1 MTSDNFKTFR
11 DLVTNLSQHQPI
23 HIPSPPKQKRRGAVA
38 AILRWHCPSR
48 IVSNEK
54 IETIHDFL
62 EQPWV
67 NQSDGYAE
75 ILFMQRTARPGDRW
89 SGHVAFVGGK
99 NEPGETDQE
108 TVEREVREEIG
119 VDLSDHS
126 KFLLVGKLDEREITS
141 LKDNALVMIL
151 IPFVYLQIVPDSPP
165 FQLQTSE
172 VASVQWVP
180 LPFFLSENSYSCQ
193 LITEALPI
201 VRKFNS
207 KWLQKAIQVM
217 TGSVQFPAVDLPTQQ
232 HFRLWGLTMGMTSDL
247 VQFTQKKHLAFV
259 QMTRKEPVYSRIDIK
274 YLTRWITQLTLLLKN
289 KTYVQPMKMSML
301 ERCFVAFRI
310 EKDD

>member
-38 AILRWHCPSR
+38 AILRWHCPSH

-54 IETIHDFL
+54 IETIHDFF

-67 NQSDGYAE
+67 NQNDGYAE
-75 ILFMQRTARPGDRW
+75 ILFMQRTARQGDRW

-119 VDLSDHS
+119 IDLSDHS

-172 VASVQWVP
+172 VASVQCKV
-180 LPFFLSENSYSCQ
+180 
-193 LITEALPI
+193 
-201 VRKFNS
+201 
-207 KWLQKAIQVM
+207 
-217 TGSVQFPAVDLPTQQ
+217 
-232 HFRLWGLTMGMTSDL
+232 
-247 VQFTQKKHLAFV
+247 
-259 QMTRKEPVYSRIDIK
+259 
-274 YLTRWITQLTLLLKN
+274 
-289 KTYVQPMKMSML
+289 
-301 ERCFVAFRI
+301 
-310 EKDD
+310 